1 MKSKPD
7 HFIKQ
12 IDSAYSK
19 ITLMKRG
26 YVWTGSESYS
36 FEFQGGEVLNT
47 KKLIGSAAHTRDL
60 TILDIGTASGLFIAK
75 NDTGIEGQYDHK
87 VTVYGISASEERV
100 IDDKSIPDPQ
110 YLTGNAEYLGDREY
124 KNFEGIAQIEFD
136 YIFSSK
142 TFMHLV
148 DPADGLVQAYNKL
161 KPNGILVVDKFTFKG
176 CEGRL
181 QDIINHLRHEGHHIA
196 VKLNDV
202 TGEIDQFCIQRT
214 PLPLQF
220 PIQYDAD
227 RLSYV
232 PLKSLKDDPRSDLE
246 KIESGLNI
254 LSEILDDNDLAPV
267 KAFNSLEQLLKSSL
281 YEKIPPELQAYCI
294 LYVTAKEIC
303 AQAEHSKPHQFG
315 TRSGFFKDSSV
326 QLEKIIALKKLCK
339 YAGWES
345 KLILDGDLM
354 GIGSGSVLMGKEMIS
369 SNTKINLIRLV
380 ACQNILKMDLENFVE
395 NKKAFKEMGLQ
406 PEIAASYYYETLFK
420 SFITQLKA
428 PKLAQTPVVVREK
441 FHADSDASE
450 LSQYLVETSNFMN
463 RNQRLVCQYLGINVD
478 PSYAFTKIQCLGE
491 KGNYSFKILAESNY
505 MGRDDKPKTFV
516 IPADKFLYLMNFT
529 YSMNNPK
536 ESSLERASILFN
548 AESLVEYLNFNP
560 GNTGIPAVDRLG
572 TFSTIEDISPTKD
585 ANQYKIYVR
594 EERKGNTFEIMISRK
609 ELSELIVQQQN
620 NAPERPGL

>member
-12 IDSAYSK
+12 IDNVYSK
-19 ITLMKRG
+19 IALMKRG
-26 YVWTGSESYS
+26 YVWTGSDSYS
-36 FEFQGGEVLNT
+36 FEFQGGEVLT
-47 KKLIGSAAHTRDL
+47 TRKLIDTAAHARDL

-75 NDTGIEGQYDHK
+75 NDTSIGGQYDHK

-100 IDDKSIPDPQ
+100 IDDKSIPDQQ
-110 YLTGNAEYLGDREY
+110 YLIGNAEYLGDSEY
-124 KNFEGIAQIEFD
+124 RNFEGIAQIEFD

-142 TFMHLV
+142 TFMHLI
-148 DPADGLVQAYNKL
+148 DPADALVQAYNKL

-181 QDIINHLRHEGHHIA
+181 QDIINHLRREGHHIA

-202 TGEIDQFCIQRT
+202 TGEIDQFCIQKT

-227 RLSYV
+227 TLSYV
-232 PLKSLKDDPRSDLE
+232 PLKSLKQDLRSELE

-254 LSEILDDNDLAPV
+254 LSEILNDHDLAPA

-281 YEKIPPELQAYCI
+281 YEKIPPELQEYCI

-303 AQAEHSKPHQFG
+303 AQAEHSKHHQFG
-315 TRSGFFKDSSV
+315 TRSGFFKESSAS
-326 QLEKIIALKKLCK
+326 LEKIIALKKLCR

-345 KLILDGDLM
+345 KLILDGNLM
-354 GIGSGSVLMGKEMIS
+354 GLSSGSLLMGKEMIS
-369 SNTKINLIRLV
+369 SSTKINLIRLV
-380 ACQNILKMDLENFVE
+380 SCQNILKMDLENFVE
-395 NKKAFKEMGLQ
+395 NKKGFKVMGLQ
-406 PEIAASYYYETLFK
+406 PEIAPSYYNETLFK

-428 PKLAQTPVVVREK
+428 PKLAKTPVIVREK
-441 FHADSDASE
+441 FHANSDLSE
-450 LSQYLVETSNFMN
+450 LSQYLIETSVFMN
-463 RNQRLVCQYLGINVD
+463 RNQKLVCQYLGIKVD
-478 PSYAFTKIQCLGE
+478 PTYVFTKIQCLGD
-491 KGNYSFKILAESNY
+491 KDNYSFKILAESNY
-505 MGRDDKPKTFV
+505 MGMSDKPQTFIV
-516 IPADKFLYLMNFT
+516 PADKFLYLMNYT

-536 ESSLERASILFN
+536 ESSLERTSILFD

-560 GNTGIPAVDRLG
+560 GDTGIPAVDRLG
-572 TFSTIEDISPTKD
+572 IFSTIEDISPTKD
-585 ANQYKIYVR
+585 VNQYKISVR
-594 EERKGNTFEIMISRK
+594 EERKGKTFEIMISKK

-620 NAPERPGL
+620 NVPERPRF